1 MREELSA
8 EKINAIARK
17 ASRLAVE
24 RAKALRIPYTVQE
37 GLNIVEHRPDGS
49 KKIIETLKRAFV
61 KPSAKRFRVA

>member
-24 RAKALRIPYTVQE
+24 RAKALGIP
-37 GLNIVEHRPDGS
+37 
-49 KKIIETLKRAFV
+49 
-61 KPSAKRFRVA
+61 